1 MRSKILTGCLWLLA
15 TAACA
20 QDYGRV
26 PSGLPLKWGMNSSVE
41 VMPRELAYHYS
52 TTDSTATYR
61 RHRANLN
68 TPMDR
73 NPHVTRFDG
82 VRAQCDATG
91 LVLSWMAIQA
101 FGADRYEVEQSSDGR
116 NWTVVGVVPAQ
127 QTRRGEALYSFSY
140 AKNARD
146 GFFRIR
152 ATSIGGD
159 RVVSSV
165 LESPCS
171 PTAFL
176 SVTPNPVYSTT
187 TLRIGSP
194 TATKVRLMILDT
206 HRAMVFSS
214 DASLV
219 PGTNHLPIDMS
230 RLPGGHYLL
239 VISWSGGKEE
249 TLGLVKK

>member
-1 MRSKILTGCLWLLA
+1 MRSRILTGCLWMLT
-15 TAACA
+15 TAAFA

-52 TTDSTATYR
+52 TTDSASAYR
-61 RHRANLN
+61 RHRAALT

-73 NPHVTRFDG
+73 NPSATRIG
-82 VRAQCDATG
+82 AVRAQCDANG
-91 LVLSWMAIQA
+91 LVLNWEAVQA
-101 FGADRYEVEQSSDGR
+101 FGADRYEVEQSADGR
-116 NWTVVGVVPAQ
+116 NWTVVGEVPAQ
-127 QTRRGEALYSFSY
+127 QSRRGEALYSFNY
-140 AKNARD
+140 TKNARD
-146 GFFRIR
+146 GFFRIK

-171 PTAFL
+171 PTALL
-176 SVTPNPVYSTT
+176 SITPNPVYSTA
-187 TLRIGSP
+187 TLRLGSP
-194 TATKVRLMILDT
+194 TATKVRLMVLDA

-219 PGTNHLPIDMS
+219 PGTNHLPLDLS
-230 RLPGGHYLL
+230 RLPSGHYLL

-249 TLGLVKK
+249 TLGLLKR

>member
-1 MRSKILTGCLWLLA
+1 LLT
-15 TAACA
+15 TAAFA

-26 PSGLPLKWGMNSSVE
+26 PSGLPLKWGSNSSVE
-41 VMPRELAYHYS
+41 VMPRELAYHYRS
-52 TTDSTATYR
+52 TDSTATYR
-61 RHRANLN
+61 RHRASLS

-73 NPHVTRFDG
+73 NPNATRFDG
-82 VRAQCDATG
+82 LRAQCDANG
-91 LVLSWMAIQA
+91 LVLNWMAIQA

-116 NWTVVGVVPAQ
+116 NWTVVGVVPAR
-127 QTRRGEALYSFSY
+127 QTRRGEALYSFAY

-146 GFFRIR
+146 GFFRIT

-159 RVVSSV
+159 RVVSSM

-171 PTAFL
+171 PTALL
-176 SVTPNPVYSTT
+176 SVTPNPVYSTA

-194 TATKVRLMILDT
+194 TAIKVRLMILDT

-219 PGTNHLPIDMS
+219 AGTNHLPVDMS
-230 RLPGGHYLL
+230 RLPAGHYLL

-249 TLGLVKK
+249 TLNLVKR